1 MIDDALGFFSEVI
14 PNKKHPVKFLEVV
27 GRGIHILIKEWDESY
42 WGICV

>member
-27 GRGIHILIKEWDESY
+27 GRGIHKWDESH